1 MELHQVRYF
10 VALARSMN
18 FTRAAEQCNVT
29 QPALT
34 KAIQKLEYEL
44 GGPLV
49 FRERQLTQLTDLG
62 KLMLPML
69 DQSLSAVEAARSNA
83 KEFKRKKVATLRIA
97 LTPSI
102 SASILMKPLA
112 EVTRQVSGLQVD
124 LVEIDSS
131 SVFDD
136 LLSGEIAV
144 ALGSRCI
151 GSAPDRIDRWGL
163 FDEQVLVACAADGRL
178 AEDPEASLKD
188 LRAARWLEP
197 ADCEIARSFRQ
208 NYLLDGDINRTRHR
222 GQGLHNLVSA
232 GLGIMLAP
240 EHMPVAPG
248 TVVRPI
254 ADIEFRRDVEL
265 FVVAGRQYSP
275 ALNAFVKSNPKM
287 YDAWIGG
294 TPMARLGQ
302 VDEIASVVLFLASD
316 AASLMTGS
324 IVLVDGGYTCW

>member
-69 DQSLSAVEAARSNA
+69 DRSLSAVEAARSNA
-83 KEFKRKKVATLRIA
+83 REFKRKKVATLRVA

-112 EVTRQVSGLQVD
+112 EVTRQVSGLQLD
-124 LVEIDSS
+124 LVEVNSS
-131 SVFDD
+131 NVFDG
-136 LLSGEIAV
+136 LLSGEIGV
-144 ALGSRCI
+144 ALGSSCI
-151 GSAPDRIDRWGL
+151 GDAPDRIDRWGL
-163 FDEQVLVACAADGRL
+163 FAEKVLVACAADGRL
-178 AEDPEASLKD
+178 AEDAEASLKD
-188 LRAARWLEP
+188 LRTARWLEP
-197 ADCEIARSFRQ
+197 ADCEIARSFRET
-208 NYLLDGDINRTRHR
+208 YLSDGGTNRTRHR

-240 EHMPVAPG
+240 EHMPVAAG

-254 ADIEFRRDVEL
+254 ADIEFKRDVEL

-275 ALNAFVKSNPKM
+275 ALDAFVKACRRLDWRAQLATRTLQREAPKTVPNE
-287 YDAWIGG
+287 AVQRR
-294 TPMARLGQ
+294 ARQEHELRLS
-302 VDEIASVVLFLASD
+302 A
-316 AASLMTGS
+316 
-324 IVLVDGGYTCW
+324 

>member
-34 KAIQKLEYEL
+34 KAIQKLEYKL
-44 GGPLV
+44 GGPLI

-69 DQSLSAVEAARSNA
+69 DRSLSAVEAARSNA
-83 KEFKRKKVATLRIA
+83 REFKRKKVATLRVA

-124 LVEIDSS
+124 LVEVNSS
-131 SVFDD
+131 DVFDG
-136 LLSGEIAV
+136 LLSGEIGV
-144 ALGSRCI
+144 ALGSSCI
-151 GSAPDRIDRWGL
+151 GDAPDRIDRWGL
-163 FDEQVLVACAADGRL
+163 FDEKVLVACAADGRL
-178 AEDPEASLKD
+178 AEDAEASLKD
-188 LRAARWLEP
+188 LRTARWLEP
-197 ADCEIARSFRQ
+197 ADCEIARSFRKT
-208 NYLLDGDINRTRHR
+208 YLSDGGTNRTRHR

-240 EHMPVAPG
+240 EHMPVAAG

-254 ADIEFRRDVEL
+254 ADIEFKRDVEL

-275 ALNAFVKSNPKM
+275 ALDAFVKACRSLDWRAQLATSTLQREAPKTVPNE
-287 YDAWIGG
+287 AAQRR
-294 TPMARLGQ
+294 ARQEHELRLS
-302 VDEIASVVLFLASD
+302 A
-316 AASLMTGS
+316 
-324 IVLVDGGYTCW
+324 

>member
-18 FTRAAEQCNVT
+18 FTRAAEHCNVT

-69 DQSLSAVEAARSNA
+69 DRTLSAIEAARSNA
-83 KEFKRKKVATLRIA
+83 KEFKRKKVATLRVG

-124 LVEIDSS
+124 LVEVDAS

-136 LLSGEIAV
+136 LLSGEIGV
-144 ALGSRCI
+144 ALGSSCI
-151 GSAPDRIDRWGL
+151 GSAPHRIDRWGL
-163 FDEQVLVACAADGRL
+163 FDEKVFVACAADCRL
-178 AEDPEASLKD
+178 AEDAEASLKD

-197 ADCEIARSFRQ
+197 ADCEIARSFREI
-208 NYLLDGDINRTRHR
+208 YLSDGDPNRTRHR

-232 GLGIMLAP
+232 GLGVMLAP

-254 ADIEFRRDVEL
+254 ADLEFKRDVEL

-275 ALNAFVKSNPKM
+275 ALDAFVKTCRSLDWRPHFAPGTVHLVAPKTVPFE
-287 YDAWIGG
+287 AV
-294 TPMARLGQ
+294 ARRARQEPALRLS
-302 VDEIASVVLFLASD
+302 A
-316 AASLMTGS
+316 
-324 IVLVDGGYTCW
+324 

>member
-69 DQSLSAVEAARSNA
+69 DRSLNAVEAARSNA
-83 KEFKRKKVATLRIA
+83 KEFKRKKVATLRVA

-124 LVEIDSS
+124 LVEVNSS
-131 SVFDD
+131 NVFDG
-136 LLSGEIAV
+136 LLSGEIGV
-144 ALGSRCI
+144 ALGSSCI
-151 GSAPDRIDRWGL
+151 GDAPDRIDRWGL
-163 FDEQVLVACAADGRL
+163 FDEKVLVACAADGRL
-178 AEDPEASLKD
+178 AEDAEASLKD
-188 LRAARWLEP
+188 LRTARWLEP
-197 ADCEIARSFRQ
+197 ADCEIARSFRET
-208 NYLLDGDINRTRHR
+208 YLSDGGTNRTRHR

-240 EHMPVAPG
+240 EHMPVAAG

-254 ADIEFRRDVEL
+254 ADIEFKRDVEL

-275 ALNAFVKSNPKM
+275 ALDAFVKACRRLDWRAQLATRTLQREAPKTVPNE
-287 YDAWIGG
+287 AVQRR
-294 TPMARLGQ
+294 ARQEHELRLS
-302 VDEIASVVLFLASD
+302 A
-316 AASLMTGS
+316 
-324 IVLVDGGYTCW
+324 

>member
-69 DQSLSAVEAARSNA
+69 DRSLRAVEAARSNA
-83 KEFKRKKVATLRIA
+83 KEFKRKKVATLRVA

-124 LVEIDSS
+124 LVEVNSS
-131 SVFDD
+131 NVFDG
-136 LLSGEIAV
+136 LLSGEIGV
-144 ALGSRCI
+144 ALGSSCI
-151 GSAPDRIDRWGL
+151 GDAPDRIDRWGL
-163 FDEQVLVACAADGRL
+163 FDEKVLVACAADGRL
-178 AEDPEASLKD
+178 AEDAEASLKD

-197 ADCEIARSFRQ
+197 ADCEIARSFRET
-208 NYLLDGDINRTRHR
+208 YLSDGGTNRTRHR

-240 EHMPVAPG
+240 EHMPVAAG

-254 ADIEFRRDVEL
+254 ADIEFKRDVEL

-275 ALNAFVKSNPKM
+275 ALDAFVKACRSLDWRAQLATSTLKREAPKTVPNE
-287 YDAWIGG
+287 AVQRR
-294 TPMARLGQ
+294 ARQ
-302 VDEIASVVLFLASD
+302 EDELRLSA
-316 AASLMTGS
+316 
-324 IVLVDGGYTCW
+324 

>member
-69 DQSLSAVEAARSNA
+69 DRSLNAVEAARLNA
-83 KEFKRKKVATLRIA
+83 KEFKRKKVAKLRVA

-102 SASILMKPLA
+102 SASILMKPLT
-112 EVTRQVSGLQVD
+112 EVTRQIPGLQVD

-131 SVFDD
+131 SVFDE
-136 LLSGEIAV
+136 LLSGEIGV
-144 ALGSRCI
+144 ALASSCI
-151 GSAPDRIDRWGL
+151 GRAPERIDRWEL
-163 FDEQVLVACAADGRL
+163 FDEKVLVACAADGRL
-178 AEDPEASLKD
+178 AEDAEASLKD
-188 LRAARWLEP
+188 LRMARWLEP
-197 ADCEIARSFRQ
+197 ADCEISRSFRQ
-208 NYLLDGDINRTRHR
+208 TYLSDGDTNRTRHR

-254 ADIEFRRDVEL
+254 AEIQFKREVEL
-265 FVVAGRQYSP
+265 FVVAGRRYSP
-275 ALNAFVKSNPKM
+275 ALDAFVKICRNMDWRTRFAADTVPRVVPKTVPF
-287 YDAWIGG
+287 AAV
-294 TPMARLGQ
+294 ARR
-302 VDEIASVVLFLASD
+302 ASGVG
-316 AASLMTGS
+316 AAPQRIEELCISHH
-324 IVLVDGGYTCW
+324 D

>member
-69 DQSLSAVEAARSNA
+69 DRSLSAVEAARSNA
-83 KEFKRKKVATLRIA
+83 REFKRKKVATLRVA

-124 LVEIDSS
+124 LVEVNSS
-131 SVFDD
+131 DVFDG
-136 LLSGEIAV
+136 LLSGEIGV
-144 ALGSRCI
+144 ALGSSCI
-151 GSAPDRIDRWGL
+151 GDAPDRIDRWVL
-163 FDEQVLVACAADGRL
+163 FDEKVLVACAADGRL
-178 AEDPEASLKD
+178 AEDAEASLKD
-188 LRAARWLEP
+188 LRTARWLEP
-197 ADCEIARSFRQ
+197 ADCEIARSFRET
-208 NYLLDGDINRTRHR
+208 YLPDGGTNRTRHR

-240 EHMPVAPG
+240 EHMPVAAG

-254 ADIEFRRDVEL
+254 ADIEFKRDVEM

-275 ALNAFVKSNPKM
+275 ALDAFVKACRSLDWRAQLATSTLQREAPKTVPNE
-287 YDAWIGG
+287 AVQRR
-294 TPMARLGQ
+294 ARQEHELRLS
-302 VDEIASVVLFLASD
+302 A
-316 AASLMTGS
+316 
-324 IVLVDGGYTCW
+324 

>member
-69 DQSLSAVEAARSNA
+69 DRSLRAVEAARSNA
-83 KEFKRKKVATLRIA
+83 KEFKRKKVATLRVA

-124 LVEIDSS
+124 LVEVNSS
-131 SVFDD
+131 NVFDC
-136 LLSGEIAV
+136 LLSGEIGV
-144 ALGSRCI
+144 ALGSSCI
-151 GSAPDRIDRWGL
+151 GDAPDRIDRWGL
-163 FDEQVLVACAADGRL
+163 FDEKVLVACAADGRL
-178 AEDPEASLKD
+178 AEDAEASLKD

-197 ADCEIARSFRQ
+197 ADCEIARSFRET
-208 NYLLDGDINRTRHR
+208 YLSDGGTNRTRHR

-240 EHMPVAPG
+240 EHMPVAAG

-254 ADIEFRRDVEL
+254 ADIEFKRDVEL

-275 ALNAFVKSNPKM
+275 ALDAFVKACRSLDWRAQLATSTLQREAPKTVPNE
-287 YDAWIGG
+287 AVQRR
-294 TPMARLGQ
+294 TRQEHELRLS
-302 VDEIASVVLFLASD
+302 A
-316 AASLMTGS
+316 
-324 IVLVDGGYTCW
+324 

>member
-69 DQSLSAVEAARSNA
+69 DRSLNAVEAARSNA
-83 KEFKRKKVATLRIA
+83 KEFKRKKVATLRVA

-124 LVEIDSS
+124 LVEVNSS
-131 SVFDD
+131 NVFDG
-136 LLSGEIAV
+136 LLSGEIGV
-144 ALGSRCI
+144 ALGSSCI
-151 GSAPDRIDRWGL
+151 GDAPDRIDRWGL
-163 FDEQVLVACAADGRL
+163 FDEKVLVACAADGRL
-178 AEDPEASLKD
+178 AEDAEASLKD

-197 ADCEIARSFRQ
+197 ADCEIARSFRET
-208 NYLLDGDINRTRHR
+208 YLSDGGTNRTRHR

-240 EHMPVAPG
+240 EHMPVAAG

-254 ADIEFRRDVEL
+254 ADIEFKRDVEL

-275 ALNAFVKSNPKM
+275 ALDAFVKACRSLDWRAQLATSTLQREAPKTVPNE
-287 YDAWIGG
+287 AVQRR
-294 TPMARLGQ
+294 ARQEHELRLS
-302 VDEIASVVLFLASD
+302 A
-316 AASLMTGS
+316 
-324 IVLVDGGYTCW
+324 

>member
-69 DQSLSAVEAARSNA
+69 DRSLSAVEAARSNA
-83 KEFKRKKVATLRIA
+83 KEFKRKKVATLRVA

-124 LVEIDSS
+124 LVEVNSS
-131 SVFDD
+131 NVFDG
-136 LLSGEIAV
+136 LLSGEIGV
-144 ALGSRCI
+144 ALGDLYFQGEDLVVGQEGAEHGVRLEVRLLAQGAAN
-151 GSAPDRIDRWGL
+151 GSIY
-163 FDEQVLVACAADGRL
+163 AAKPR
-178 AEDPEASLKD
+178 SH
-188 LRAARWLEP
+188 RAASPSRRP
-197 ADCEIARSFRQ
+197 AQ
-208 NYLLDGDINRTRHR
+208 
-222 GQGLHNLVSA
+222 
-232 GLGIMLAP
+232 
-240 EHMPVAPG
+240 
-248 TVVRPI
+248 
-254 ADIEFRRDVEL
+254 
-265 FVVAGRQYSP
+265 
-275 ALNAFVKSNPKM
+275 
-287 YDAWIGG
+287 
-294 TPMARLGQ
+294 
-302 VDEIASVVLFLASD
+302 
-316 AASLMTGS
+316 
-324 IVLVDGGYTCW
+324 

>member
-69 DQSLSAVEAARSNA
+69 DRSLSAVEAARSNA
-83 KEFKRKKVATLRIA
+83 KEFKRKKVATLRVA

-102 SASILMKPLA
+102 LASILMKPLA

-124 LVEIDSS
+124 LVEVNSS
-131 SVFDD
+131 NVFDR
-136 LLSGEIAV
+136 LLSGEIGV
-144 ALGSRCI
+144 ALGSSCI
-151 GSAPDRIDRWGL
+151 GDAPDRIDRWGL
-163 FDEQVLVACAADGRL
+163 FDEKVLVACAADGRL
-178 AEDPEASLKD
+178 AEDVEASLND

-197 ADCEIARSFRQ
+197 ADCEIARSFRET
-208 NYLLDGDINRTRHR
+208 YLSDGGTNRTRHR

-240 EHMPVAPG
+240 EHMPVAAG

-254 ADIEFRRDVEL
+254 ADIEFKRDVEL

-275 ALNAFVKSNPKM
+275 ALDAFVKACRSLDWRAQLATSTLQCEAPRTFPNEAVKRR
-287 YDAWIGG
+287 
-294 TPMARLGQ
+294 ARQEHELRLS
-302 VDEIASVVLFLASD
+302 A
-316 AASLMTGS
+316 
-324 IVLVDGGYTCW
+324 

>member
-69 DQSLSAVEAARSNA
+69 DRSLSAVEAARSNA
-83 KEFKRKKVATLRIA
+83 KEFRRKKVATLRVA

-124 LVEIDSS
+124 LVEIASS
-131 SVFDD
+131 NVFAG
-136 LLSGEIAV
+136 LLSGEIGV
-144 ALGSRCI
+144 ALGSSCI
-151 GSAPDRIDRWGL
+151 GSAPDRIDRWRL
-163 FDEQVLVACAADGRL
+163 FDEKVLVACAADGRL
-178 AEDPEASLKD
+178 AEDAEASLKD

-208 NYLLDGDINRTRHR
+208 TYLSDGGTNRTRHR

-254 ADIEFRRDVEL
+254 ADIEFKRNVEL
-265 FVVAGRQYSP
+265 FAVAGRQYSP
-275 ALNAFVKSNPKM
+275 ALDAFVKTCRSL
-287 YDAWIGG
+287 DWRAQFASSTLQRG
-294 TPMARLGQ
+294 TTRTVPIEAVQRRALQEPELRLS
-302 VDEIASVVLFLASD
+302 A
-316 AASLMTGS
+316 
-324 IVLVDGGYTCW
+324 

>member
-69 DQSLSAVEAARSNA
+69 DRSLNAVEAARLNA
-83 KEFKRKKVATLRIA
+83 KEFKRKKVAKLRVA

-102 SASILMKPLA
+102 SASLLMKPLT
-112 EVTRQVSGLQVD
+112 EVTRQIPGLQVD

-131 SVFDD
+131 SVFDE
-136 LLSGEIAV
+136 LLSGEIGV
-144 ALGSRCI
+144 ALASSCI
-151 GSAPDRIDRWGL
+151 GRAPERIDRWGL
-163 FDEQVLVACAADGRL
+163 FDEKVLVACAADGRL
-178 AEDPEASLKD
+178 AEDAEASLKD
-188 LRAARWLEP
+188 LRMARWLEP
-197 ADCEIARSFRQ
+197 ADCEISRSFRQ
-208 NYLLDGDINRTRHR
+208 KYLSDGDINRTRHS
-222 GQGLHNLVSA
+222 GQGLHNLVSV

-254 ADIEFRRDVEL
+254 AEIQFKRESRAVRRRGTPV
-265 FVVAGRQYSP
+265 FSGAGRVREDLPKHGLAGPPRPRYGTSRGSEDRSVRSRSGPSASELGAAPQR
-275 ALNAFVKSNPKM
+275 VKE
-287 YDAWIGG
+287 
-294 TPMARLGQ
+294 LC
-302 VDEIASVVLFLASD
+302 IA
-316 AASLMTGS
+316 AAT
-324 IVLVDGGYTCW
+324 

>member
-44 GGPLV
+44 DGLLV

-69 DQSLSAVEAARSNA
+69 QRTLSAVEAARTNA
-83 KEFKRKKVATLRIA
+83 KEYKRKKVASLRIA

-102 SASILMKPLA
+102 SASVLIRPLA
-112 EVTRQVSGLQVD
+112 EVARQVPGLQVD
-124 LVEIDSS
+124 LVEAGASS
-131 SVFDD
+131 IFDD
-136 LLSGEIAV
+136 LLSGKVRA
-144 ALGSRCI
+144 ALGSSCI
-151 GSAPDRIDRWGL
+151 GNTPGRIDHWKL
-163 FDEQVLVACAADGRL
+163 FGEQLFVACAETGRL
-178 AEDPEASLKD
+178 AEDANVSLKD
-188 LRAARWLEP
+188 LRAAGWLEP
-197 ADCEIARSFRQ
+197 ADCEIARSFREI
-208 NYLLDGDINRTRHR
+208 YLSDGGANRTRHR

-232 GLGIMLAP
+232 GLGVMLAP

-254 ADIEFRRDVEL
+254 ADIEFKRDVEL

-275 ALNAFVKSNPKM
+275 ALDAFVKTCRRIDWSAQFASGPVHHGAPK
-287 YDAWIGG
+287 
-294 TPMARLGQ
+294 TVPFESVARCVRQEPALRLS
-302 VDEIASVVLFLASD
+302 A
-316 AASLMTGS
+316 
-324 IVLVDGGYTCW
+324 

>member
-69 DQSLSAVEAARSNA
+69 DRSLNAVEAARSNA
-83 KEFKRKKVATLRIA
+83 KEFKRKKVATLRVA

-124 LVEIDSS
+124 LVEVNSS
-131 SVFDD
+131 NVFDG
-136 LLSGEIAV
+136 LLSGEIGV
-144 ALGSRCI
+144 ALGSSCI
-151 GSAPDRIDRWGL
+151 GDAPDRIDRWGL
-163 FDEQVLVACAADGRL
+163 FDEKVLVACAADGRL
-178 AEDPEASLKD
+178 AEDAEASLKD

-197 ADCEIARSFRQ
+197 ADCEIARSFRET
-208 NYLLDGDINRTRHR
+208 YLSDGGTNRTLHR

-240 EHMPVAPG
+240 EHMPVAAG

-254 ADIEFRRDVEL
+254 ADIEFKRDVEL

-275 ALNAFVKSNPKM
+275 ALDAFVKACRRLDWRAQLATRTLQREAPKTVPNE
-287 YDAWIGG
+287 AVQRR
-294 TPMARLGQ
+294 ARQEHELRLS
-302 VDEIASVVLFLASD
+302 A
-316 AASLMTGS
+316 
-324 IVLVDGGYTCW
+324 

>member
-18 FTRAAEQCNVT
+18 FTRAAEHCNVT

-69 DQSLSAVEAARSNA
+69 DQTLTAVEAARKNA
-83 KEFKRKKVATLRIA
+83 KEFKRKKVATLRVA

-102 SASILMKPLA
+102 SASILMRPLA
-112 EVTRQVSGLQVD
+112 EVTRQISGLQVE
-124 LVEIDSS
+124 LVEVDSS
-131 SVFDD
+131 NVFDS
-136 LLSGEIAV
+136 LLSGEIGV
-144 ALGSRCI
+144 ALGSSCI
-151 GSAPDRIDRWGL
+151 ANTPDRIDRWGL
-163 FDEQVLVACAADGRL
+163 FDEKVFVACAADGRL
-178 AEDPEASLKD
+178 AEDAEASLKD
-188 LRAARWLEP
+188 LRVARWLEP
-197 ADCEIARSFRQ
+197 ADCEIARSFREA
-208 NYLLDGDINRTRHR
+208 YLSKGDANCTRHR

-232 GLGIMLAP
+232 GLGVMLAP

-254 ADIEFRRDVEL
+254 ADIEFKREVEL

-275 ALNAFVKSNPKM
+275 ALGAFVKICRSLDWRGQFAPKAEAHVVPRGVPF
-287 YDAWIGG
+287 DAI
-294 TPMARLGQ
+294 PRSAFPVLRLS
-302 VDEIASVVLFLASD
+302 A
-316 AASLMTGS
+316 
-324 IVLVDGGYTCW
+324 

>member
-69 DQSLSAVEAARSNA
+69 DRSLSAVEAARSNA
-83 KEFKRKKVATLRIA
+83 KEFRRKKVATLRVA

-124 LVEIDSS
+124 LVEVASS
-131 SVFDD
+131 NVFAG
-136 LLSGEIAV
+136 LLSGEIGV
-144 ALGSRCI
+144 ALGSSCI
-151 GSAPDRIDRWGL
+151 GNAPDRIDRWRL
-163 FDEQVLVACAADGRL
+163 FDEKVLVACAADGRL
-178 AEDPEASLKD
+178 AEDAEASLKD

-208 NYLLDGDINRTRHR
+208 TYLSDGGTNRTRHR

-254 ADIEFRRDVEL
+254 ADIEFKRDVEL
-265 FVVAGRQYSP
+265 FAVAGRQYSP
-275 ALNAFVKSNPKM
+275 ALDAFVKTCRSLDWRAEFAPSTLQP
-287 YDAWIGG
+287 AV
-294 TPMARLGQ
+294 ARTIPIEAVARRVRQEL
-302 VDEIASVVLFLASD
+302 ELRLSA
-316 AASLMTGS
+316 
-324 IVLVDGGYTCW
+324 

>member
-69 DQSLSAVEAARSNA
+69 DRSLSAVGAGRSNA
-83 KEFKRKKVATLRIA
+83 REFKRKKVATLQVA

-124 LVEIDSS
+124 LVEINASTA
-131 SVFDD
+131 FDV
-136 LLSGEIAV
+136 LLRGEI
-144 ALGSRCI
+144 
-151 GSAPDRIDRWGL
+151 
-163 FDEQVLVACAADGRL
+163 
-178 AEDPEASLKD
+178 
-188 LRAARWLEP
+188 
-197 ADCEIARSFRQ
+197 
-208 NYLLDGDINRTRHR
+208 
-222 GQGLHNLVSA
+222 
-232 GLGIMLAP
+232 
-240 EHMPVAPG
+240 PVARG
-248 TVVRPI
+248 
-254 ADIEFRRDVEL
+254 
-265 FVVAGRQYSP
+265 GR
-275 ALNAFVKSNPKM
+275 VM
-287 YDAWIGG
+287 G
-294 TPMARLGQ
+294 TP
-302 VDEIASVVLFLASD
+302 
-316 AASLMTGS
+316 
-324 IVLVDGGYTCW
+324 

>member
-69 DQSLSAVEAARSNA
+69 DRSLNAVEAARSNA
-83 KEFKRKKVATLRIA
+83 KEFKRKKVATLRVA

-124 LVEIDSS
+124 LVEVNSS
-131 SVFDD
+131 NVFDG
-136 LLSGEIAV
+136 LLSGEIGV
-144 ALGSRCI
+144 ALGSSCI
-151 GSAPDRIDRWGL
+151 GDAPDRIDRWGL
-163 FDEQVLVACAADGRL
+163 FDEKVLVACAADGRL
-178 AEDPEASLKD
+178 AEDAEASLKD

-197 ADCEIARSFRQ
+197 ADCEIARSFRET
-208 NYLLDGDINRTRHR
+208 YLSDGGTNRTRHR

-240 EHMPVAPG
+240 EHMPVAAG

-254 ADIEFRRDVEL
+254 ADIEFKRDVEL

-275 ALNAFVKSNPKM
+275 ALNAFVKACRRLDWRAQLATRTLQREAPKTVPNE
-287 YDAWIGG
+287 AVQRR
-294 TPMARLGQ
+294 ARQEHELRLS
-302 VDEIASVVLFLASD
+302 A
-316 AASLMTGS
+316 
-324 IVLVDGGYTCW
+324 

>member
-69 DQSLSAVEAARSNA
+69 DRSLSAVEAARSNA
-83 KEFKRKKVATLRIA
+83 KEFRRKKVATLRVA

-124 LVEIDSS
+124 LVEVASS
-131 SVFDD
+131 NVFAG
-136 LLSGEIAV
+136 LLSGEIGV
-144 ALGSRCI
+144 ALGSSCI
-151 GSAPDRIDRWGL
+151 GNAPDRIDRWRL
-163 FDEQVLVACAADGRL
+163 FDEKVLVACAADGRL
-178 AEDPEASLKD
+178 AEDAEASLKD

-208 NYLLDGDINRTRHR
+208 TYLSDGGTNRTRHR

-254 ADIEFRRDVEL
+254 ADIEFKRDVEL

-275 ALNAFVKSNPKM
+275 ALDAFVKTCRSLDWRAEFAPSTLQP
-287 YDAWIGG
+287 AV
-294 TPMARLGQ
+294 ARTIPI
-302 VDEIASVVLFLASD
+302 EAVVRRVRQELELRLSA
-316 AASLMTGS
+316 
-324 IVLVDGGYTCW
+324 